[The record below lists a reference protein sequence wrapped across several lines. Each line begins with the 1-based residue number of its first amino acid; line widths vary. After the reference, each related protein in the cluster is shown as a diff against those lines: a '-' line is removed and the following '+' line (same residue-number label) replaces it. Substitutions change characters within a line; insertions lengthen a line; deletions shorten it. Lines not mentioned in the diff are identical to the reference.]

1 MITEKIGKFV
11 SQQKL
16 GFVATVSPNGTPN
29 LSPKGTISVLDKNTL
44 VFANI
49 RSPQTIENLEKNPS
63 VEINIVDPFSRRG
76 YRFKGI
82 AKIISDGEEYNKIIL
97 SYRQNGIQT
106 TIKSIVIVN
115 VKQILEVTSPLY
127 DVGYTEEELRIKWKK
142 YYSSF

>member
-16 GFVATVSPNGTPN
+16 GFVATVSPDGTPN
-29 LSPKGTISVLDKNTL
+29 LSPKGTISVLDENTL

-82 AKIISDGEEYNKIIL
+82 AKIISDGEEYNKIL
-97 SYRQNGIQT
+97 LFYKQNGIQT

-127 DVGYTEEELRIKWKK
+127 DVGYTEKELRIKWKK

>member
-29 LSPKGTISVLDKNTL
+29 LSPKGTISVLDENTIA
-44 VFANI
+44 FANI

-63 VEINIVDPFSRRG
+63 IEINIVDPFSRRG

-82 AKIISDGEEYNKIIL
+82 AKIISDGEEYNKILL
-97 SYRQNGIQT
+97 SYKQNGVKT

>member
-29 LSPKGTISVLDKNTL
+29 LSPKGTISVLDENTL

-63 VEINIVDPFSRRG
+63 IEINIVDPFSRRG
-76 YRFKGI
+76 YRFKGM
-82 AKIISDGEEYNKIIL
+82 AKIISDGEEYNKILL
-97 SYRQNGIQT
+97 SYKQNGVKT

>member
-1 MITEKIGKFV
+1 MITEKIRKFV

-29 LSPKGTISVLDKNTL
+29 LSPKGTISVLDENTL

-63 VEINIVDPFSRRG
+63 IEINIVDPFSRRG
-76 YRFKGI
+76 YRFKGM
-82 AKIISDGEEYNKIIL
+82 AKIISDGEEYNKILL
-97 SYRQNGIQT
+97 SYKQNGVKT

>member
-29 LSPKGTISVLDKNTL
+29 LSPKGTISVLDENTL

-63 VEINIVDPFSRRG
+63 IEINIVDPFSRRG
-76 YRFKGI
+76 YRFKGM
-82 AKIISDGEEYNKIIL
+82 AKIISDGEEYNKILL
-97 SYRQNGIQT
+97 SYKQNCVKT

>member
-29 LSPKGTISVLDKNTL
+29 LSPKGTISVLDENTL

-63 VEINIVDPFSRRG
+63 IEINIVDLFSRRG

-82 AKIISDGEEYNKIIL
+82 AKIISDGEEYNKILL
-97 SYRQNGIQT
+97 SYKQNGIQT
-106 TIKSIVIVN
+106 TIKSIVMVN

>member
-29 LSPKGTISVLDKNTL
+29 LSPKGTISVLDENTL
-44 VFANI
+44 AFANI

-63 VEINIVDPFSRRG
+63 IEINIVDPFSRRG
-76 YRFKGI
+76 YRFKGM
-82 AKIISDGEEYNKIIL
+82 AKIISDGEEYNKILL
-97 SYRQNGIQT
+97 SYKQNGVKT

>member
-1 MITEKIGKFV
+1 MITEKIRKFV

-16 GFVATVSPNGTPN
+16 GFVATVSPDGTPN
-29 LSPKGTISVLDKNTL
+29 LSPKGTISVLDENTL
-44 VFANI
+44 AFANI

-76 YRFKGI
+76 YRFKGM
-82 AKIISDGEEYNKIIL
+82 AKIISDGEEYNKILL
-97 SYRQNGIQT
+97 SYKQNGVKT

>member
-29 LSPKGTISVLDKNTL
+29 LSPKGTISVLNENTL

-82 AKIISDGEEYNKIIL
+82 AKIISDGEEYKKILL
-97 SYRQNGIQT
+97 SYKQNGIKT
-106 TIKSIVIVN
+106 TIKSIVMVN

>member
-1 MITEKIGKFV
+1 MITEKIRKFV

-16 GFVATVSPNGTPN
+16 GFVATVSPDRKPN

-63 VEINIVDPFSRRG
+63 IEINIVDLFSRRG

>member
-1 MITEKIGKFV
+1 MITEKIGKFI

-29 LSPKGTISVLDKNTL
+29 LSPKGTISVLDENTL

-63 VEINIVDPFSRRG
+63 IEINIVDPFSRRG

-82 AKIISDGEEYNKIIL
+82 AKIISDGEEYKKILL
-97 SYRQNGIQT
+97 SYKQNGIKT
-106 TIKSIVIVN
+106 TIKSIVMVN

>member
-29 LSPKGTISVLDKNTL
+29 LSPKGTISVLDENTL

-63 VEINIVDPFSRRG
+63 IEINIVDPFSRRG

>member
-1 MITEKIGKFV
+1 M

-16 GFVATVSPNGTPN
+16 GFVATVSPDGTPN
-29 LSPKGTISVLDKNTL
+29 LSPKGTISVLDENTL

>member
-29 LSPKGTISVLDKNTL
+29 LYPKGTISVLDENTL
-44 VFANI
+44 AFANI

-63 VEINIVDPFSRRG
+63 IEINIVDPFSRRG
-76 YRFKGI
+76 YRFKGM
-82 AKIISDGEEYNKIIL
+82 AKIISDGEEYNKILL
-97 SYRQNGIQT
+97 SYKQNGVKT

>member
-29 LSPKGTISVLDKNTL
+29 LSPKGTISVLDENTL

-63 VEINIVDPFSRRG
+63 IEINIVDLFSRRG
-76 YRFKGI
+76 YRFKGM

>member
-16 GFVATVSPNGTPN
+16 GFVATVSPDGTPN
-29 LSPKGTISVLDKNTL
+29 LSPKGTISVLDENTL

-63 VEINIVDPFSRRG
+63 IEINIVDLFSRRG

-82 AKIISDGEEYNKIIL
+82 AKIISDGEEYNKIL
-97 SYRQNGIQT
+97 LFYKQNGIQT

-127 DVGYTEEELRIKWKK
+127 DVGYTEKELRIKWKK

>member
-29 LSPKGTISVLDKNTL
+29 LSPKGTISVLDENTL

-63 VEINIVDPFSRRG
+63 IEINIVDPFSRRG

-82 AKIISDGEEYNKIIL
+82 AKIISDGEEYNKILL
-97 SYRQNGIQT
+97 SYKQNGIQT

-127 DVGYTEEELRIKWKK
+127 DVGYTEEEIRIKWKK

>member
-1 MITEKIGKFV
+1 MITEKIRKFV

-16 GFVATVSPNGTPN
+16 GFVATVSPDGTPN
-29 LSPKGTISVLDKNTL
+29 LSPKGTISVLDENTL

-63 VEINIVDPFSRRG
+63 IEINIVDPFSRRG

-82 AKIISDGEEYNKIIL
+82 AKIISDGEEYNKILL
-97 SYRQNGIQT
+97 SYKQNGIQT
-106 TIKSIVIVN
+106 TIKSIVMVN

>member
-29 LSPKGTISVLDKNTL
+29 LSPKGTISVLDENTL

-63 VEINIVDPFSRRG
+63 IEINIVDPFSRRG

-82 AKIISDGEEYNKIIL
+82 AKIISDGEEYNKILL
-97 SYRQNGIQT
+97 SYKQNGIKT

>member
-29 LSPKGTISVLDKNTL
+29 LSPKGTISVLDENTL
-44 VFANI
+44 AFANI
-49 RSPQTIENLEKNPS
+49 SSPQTIENLEKNPS
-63 VEINIVDPFSRRG
+63 IEINIVDPFSRRG
-76 YRFKGI
+76 YRFKGM
-82 AKIISDGEEYNKIIL
+82 AKIISDGEEYNKILL
-97 SYRQNGIQT
+97 SYKQNGVKT

>member
-1 MITEKIGKFV
+1 MITEKIRKFV

-16 GFVATVSPNGTPN
+16 GFVATVSPDGTPN

-63 VEINIVDPFSRRG
+63 IEINIVDLFSRRG

-82 AKIISDGEEYNKIIL
+82 AKIISDGEEYNKIL
-97 SYRQNGIQT
+97 LFYKQNGIQT

>member
-1 MITEKIGKFV
+1 MITEKIRKFV

-29 LSPKGTISVLDKNTL
+29 LSPKGTISVLDENTL
-44 VFANI
+44 AFANI

-63 VEINIVDPFSRRG
+63 IEINIVDPFSRRG
-76 YRFKGI
+76 YRFKGM
-82 AKIISDGEEYNKIIL
+82 AKIISDGKEYNKILL
-97 SYRQNGIQT
+97 SYKQNGVKT

>member
-29 LSPKGTISVLDKNTL
+29 LSPKGTISVLDENTL

-63 VEINIVDPFSRRG
+63 IEINIVDPFSRRG

-82 AKIISDGEEYNKIIL
+82 AKIISDGEEYNKILL
-97 SYRQNGIQT
+97 SYKQNGIQT

>member
-1 MITEKIGKFV
+1 MITEKIRKFV

-29 LSPKGTISVLDKNTL
+29 LSPKGTISVLNENTL

-63 VEINIVDPFSRRG
+63 IEINIVDPFSRRG

-82 AKIISDGEEYNKIIL
+82 AKIISDGEEYKKILL
-97 SYRQNGIQT
+97 SYKQNGIKT

>member
-29 LSPKGTISVLDKNTL
+29 LSPKGTISVLDENTL
-44 VFANI
+44 AFANI

>member
-29 LSPKGTISVLDKNTL
+29 LSPKGTISVLDENTL
-44 VFANI
+44 AFANI

-63 VEINIVDPFSRRG
+63 NEINIVDPFSRRG
-76 YRFKGI
+76 YRFKGM
-82 AKIISDGEEYNKIIL
+82 AKIISDGEEYNKILL
-97 SYRQNGIQT
+97 SYKQNGVKT

>member
-1 MITEKIGKFV
+1 MITEKIRKFV

-29 LSPKGTISVLDKNTL
+29 LSPKGTISVLDENTL

-63 VEINIVDPFSRRG
+63 IEINIVDPFSRRG
-76 YRFKGI
+76 YRFKGT

>member
-29 LSPKGTISVLDKNTL
+29 LSPKGTISVLDENTL
-44 VFANI
+44 AFANI

-63 VEINIVDPFSRRG
+63 IEINIVDPFSRRG
-76 YRFKGI
+76 YRFKGM
-82 AKIISDGEEYNKIIL
+82 AKIISDGEEYKKILL
-97 SYRQNGIQT
+97 SYKQNGIKT
-106 TIKSIVIVN
+106 TIKSIVMVN

>member
-29 LSPKGTISVLDKNTL
+29 LSPKGTISVLDENTL

-63 VEINIVDPFSRRG
+63 IEINIVDPFSRRG

-82 AKIISDGEEYNKIIL
+82 AKIISDGEEYNKILL
-97 SYRQNGIQT
+97 SYKQNGIQT
-106 TIKSIVIVN
+106 TIKSIVMVN

>member
-16 GFVATVSPNGTPN
+16 GFVATVSPDGTPN
-29 LSPKGTISVLDKNTL
+29 LSPKGTISVLDENTL

-63 VEINIVDPFSRRG
+63 IEINIVDLFSRRG

-82 AKIISDGEEYNKIIL
+82 AKIISDGEEYNKIL
-97 SYRQNGIQT
+97 LFYKQNGIQT
-106 TIKSIVIVN
+106 TIKSIVMVN

>member
-1 MITEKIGKFV
+1 MITEKIRKFV

-29 LSPKGTISVLDKNTL
+29 LSPKGTISVLDENTL
-44 VFANI
+44 AFANI

-63 VEINIVDPFSRRG
+63 IEINIVDPFSRRG
-76 YRFKGI
+76 YRFKGM
-82 AKIISDGEEYNKIIL
+82 AKIISDGEEYNKILL
-97 SYRQNGIQT
+97 SYKQNGVKT

>member
-29 LSPKGTISVLDKNTL
+29 LSPKGTISVLNENTL

-63 VEINIVDPFSRRG
+63 IEINIVDPFSRRG

-82 AKIISDGEEYNKIIL
+82 AKIISDGEEYNKILL
-97 SYRQNGIQT
+97 SYKQNGIQT
-106 TIKSIVIVN
+106 TIKSIVMVN

>member
-1 MITEKIGKFV
+1 MITEKIRKFV

-16 GFVATVSPNGTPN
+16 GFVATVSPDGTPN
-29 LSPKGTISVLDKNTL
+29 LSPKGTISVLDENTL
-44 VFANI
+44 AFANI

-63 VEINIVDPFSRRG
+63 IEINIVDPFSRRG
-76 YRFKGI
+76 YRFKGM
-82 AKIISDGEEYNKIIL
+82 AKIISDGEEYNKILL
-97 SYRQNGIQT
+97 SYKQNGVKT

>member
-29 LSPKGTISVLDKNTL
+29 LSPKGTISVLNENTL

-63 VEINIVDPFSRRG
+63 IEINIVDLFSRRG

-82 AKIISDGEEYNKIIL
+82 AKIISDGEEYNKILL
-97 SYRQNGIQT
+97 SYKQNGIQT
-106 TIKSIVIVN
+106 TIKSIVMVN

>member
-1 MITEKIGKFV
+1 MITEKIRKFV

-29 LSPKGTISVLDKNTL
+29 LSPKGTISVLDENTL

-82 AKIISDGEEYNKIIL
+82 AKIISDGEEYNKILL
-97 SYRQNGIQT
+97 SYKQNGIQT
-106 TIKSIVIVN
+106 TIKSIVMVN

>member
-1 MITEKIGKFV
+1 MITEKIRKFV

-29 LSPKGTISVLDKNTL
+29 LSPKGTISVLDENTL

-63 VEINIVDPFSRRG
+63 IEINIVDPFSRRG

-82 AKIISDGEEYNKIIL
+82 AKIISDGEEYNKILL
-97 SYRQNGIQT
+97 SYKQNGIQT
-106 TIKSIVIVN
+106 TIKSIVMVN

>member
-1 MITEKIGKFV
+1 MITEKIRKFV

-16 GFVATVSPNGTPN
+16 GFVATVSQDGTPN
-29 LSPKGTISVLDKNTL
+29 LSPKGTISVLDENTL

>member
-1 MITEKIGKFV
+1 MITEKIRKFV

-16 GFVATVSPNGTPN
+16 GFVATVSPDGTPN
-29 LSPKGTISVLDKNTL
+29 LSPKGTISVLDENTL

-82 AKIISDGEEYNKIIL
+82 TKIISDGEEYNKIIL

-106 TIKSIVIVN
+106 TIKSFVIVN

>member
-1 MITEKIGKFV
+1 MDE
-11 SQQKL
+11 
-16 GFVATVSPNGTPN
+16 
-29 LSPKGTISVLDKNTL
+29 NTL
-44 VFANI
+44 AFANI

-63 VEINIVDPFSRRG
+63 IEINIVDPFSRRG
-76 YRFKGI
+76 YRFKGM
-82 AKIISDGEEYNKIIL
+82 AKIISDGEEYNKILL
-97 SYRQNGIQT
+97 SYKQNGVKT

>member
-1 MITEKIGKFV
+1 MITEKIRKFV

-82 AKIISDGEEYNKIIL
+82 AKIISDGEEYDKILL
-97 SYRQNGIQT
+97 SYKQNGIQT
-106 TIKSIVIVN
+106 TIKSIVMVN